1 MKRRKKRELDR
12 RSFLGKGLFLP
23 LSLALP
29 ASCGRGVRSVLRRSF
44 PALGTAA
51 RIHLEGPSRAS
62 LEKAAQAVE
71 GAFREGEALLS
82 PFHPGS
88 ALSRLCREAG
98 RRTVPVGPVL
108 GELIGVSRKAW
119 ERTEGAFDPTVAPLV
134 RAFRLNG
141 GGRIPSKEEFLEARE
156 KVGMARLEWD
166 PVEGKI
172 RFPSPGFGLD
182 PCGAGKGLVLDL
194 AARAARDA
202 GAAAG
207 LLEAGGD
214 LIAFGPALFPV
225 GLRVKGI
232 QGGVVSLFPLGE
244 RALAASGLLER
255 VVRAGRRE
263 FGHVLDPRTGE
274 PLDPE
279 DPDVPLT
286 AAAAAPT
293 GAEADALATGL
304 LVLGKEGL
312 AVLEK
317 IPGVEGLL
325 VLRDGKGGFRLVRT
339 RGFPVYRKT

>member
-1 MKRRKKRELDR
+1 MKGRREEALDR
-12 RSFLGKGLFLP
+12 RSFLGKGLLLP
-23 LSLALP
+23 LTLALP
-29 ASCGRGVRSVLRRSF
+29 ASCGRGGRLSLRRTF
-44 PALGTAA
+44 RALGTDAG
-51 RIHLEGPSRAS
+51 ILLEGNSRAS

-71 GAFREGEALLS
+71 GAFRKGEALLS
-82 PFHPGS
+82 PFLPGS

-98 RRTVPVGPVL
+98 KRTVPVGPVL
-108 GELIGVSRKAW
+108 GEFLGASRKAW
-119 ERTEGAFDPTVAPLV
+119 ERTGGAFDPTVAPLV
-134 RAFRLNG
+134 RAFRLNSG
-141 GGRIPSKEEFLEARE
+141 GSIPSKEEFLRARD
-156 KVGMARLEWD
+156 KVGMGRLEWD
-166 PVEGKI
+166 PAEGRI
-172 RFPSPGFGLD
+172 RFPGLGYGLD
-182 PCGAGKGLVLDL
+182 PCGVGKGLVLDL
-194 AARAARDA
+194 AVRAARDA

-207 LLEAGGD
+207 LVEAGGD

-232 QGGVVSLFPLGE
+232 PGGVAALFPLGE

-263 FGHVLDPRTGE
+263 LGHVLDPRTGE

-279 DPDVPLT
+279 DPAVPLT

-312 AVLEK
+312 AALEK
-317 IPGVEGLL
+317 VPGADGLL
-325 VLRDGKGGFRLVRT
+325 VLRDGKEGFRLERT